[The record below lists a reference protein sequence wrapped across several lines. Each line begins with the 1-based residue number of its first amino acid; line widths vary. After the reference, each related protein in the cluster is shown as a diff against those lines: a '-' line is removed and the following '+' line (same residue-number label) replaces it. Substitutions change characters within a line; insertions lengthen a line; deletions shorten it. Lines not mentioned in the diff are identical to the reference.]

1 MAVPANRPRVVLLRG
16 HSANPWDLRP
26 WELLTSRFDVRVL
39 ATGSNDFG
47 VLSGIDL
54 PVERVGAVRDRLP
67 RGRVGD
73 LSVLVFGDRYL
84 GLPEALVGADIVHA
98 AEIGVPY
105 SHGPA
110 LLKDR
115 LGFKLVLTVWETIP
129 FGEAYRRFR
138 GRRQRRETIP
148 LVDLFLATTE
158 RARLALEL
166 EGVPPERIEVAPPG
180 VDNRRFTSPQPP
192 SEHLI
197 LSVGRL
203 VWEKGH
209 QDLVRAL
216 ALLRSRGVAARAL
229 VVGVGPERRRL
240 RQHAFDLGVGDQIE
254 WRGGVSYDEMPE
266 IFDLASCFVLGSLP
280 TMWWEE
286 QFGMV
291 LAEAA
296 AAGLPVLAAGSGA
309 IPEVIGAVARIFP
322 PGDWPTLADE
332 LEAILARPPSR
343 TEAAELVSRYS
354 VDEAAE
360 RYAAAYER
368 LLSSR

>member
-1 MAVPANRPRVVLLRG
+1 MSRPRVVLLRG

-26 WELLTSRFDVRVL
+26 WETLTGRFDVRIL
-39 ATGSNDFG
+39 ATASNEFD
-47 VLSGIDL
+47 VLSGLDL

-67 RGRVGD
+67 RGRVGE
-73 LSVLVFGDRYL
+73 LSVLVFGDRNH
-84 GLPEALVGADIVHA
+84 GLADALVGADIVHA

-110 LLKDR
+110 MLKER
-115 LGFKLVLTVWETIP
+115 LGFRLVLTVWETIP

-148 LVDLFLATTE
+148 RVDLFLAATE
-158 RARLALEL
+158 RARQALLL
-166 EGVPPERIEVAPPG
+166 EGVPAERIEVAPPG
-180 VDNRRFTSPQPP
+180 VDARRFRTGEPP

-209 QDLVRAL
+209 QDLLRAL
-216 ALLRSRGVAARAL
+216 AVLRARGVAARAL
-229 VVGVGPERRRL
+229 VVGTGPEERRL
-240 RQHAFDLGVGDQIE
+240 RGHARDLGIDGLVE
-254 WRGGVSYDEMPE
+254 WRGGVSYVDMPAVFE
-266 IFDLASCFVLGSLP
+266 LASCFVLASLP

-291 LAEAA
+291 LAEAT
-296 AAGLPVLAAGSGA
+296 AAGVPILAAGSGA
-309 IPEVIGAVARIFP
+309 IPEVIGDVATIFP
-322 PGDWPTLADE
+322 AGDWLTLADE
-332 LEAILARPPSR
+332 LEVVLSRPPARVS
-343 TEAAELVSRYS
+343 APELVSRYS

-368 LLSSR
+368 VLRSDR